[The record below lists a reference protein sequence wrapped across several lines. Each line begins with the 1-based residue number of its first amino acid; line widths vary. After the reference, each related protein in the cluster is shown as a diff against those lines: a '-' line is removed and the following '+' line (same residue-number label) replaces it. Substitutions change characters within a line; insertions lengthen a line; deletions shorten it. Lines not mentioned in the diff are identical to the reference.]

1 MRHCR
6 RRLRNEPKLKEMKI
20 LYLCPDLG
28 IPVLGRKGASV
39 HVRAMVN
46 AFSEAGHS
54 VILASSLLNK
64 SPWEEPSA
72 IAAPL
77 FHLPPTDEVV
87 EASLTV
93 KDFNESLGVEDSL
106 PGELR
111 RILHNQSLITQLKR
125 RFESDPPDF
134 VYERASLY
142 ATAGVSLGREL
153 NIPLLVEL
161 NAPLAVEQ
169 SVYRATGL
177 GELAAHAERWMLSRA
192 DAVFAVSAPLRDY
205 VVSLGVEPQ
214 RIHLLPNGVNQA
226 VFKPGP
232 PDPGTRARWGLTDG
246 PVLGFVGGLRPWH
259 GVEVLAPLLD
269 RMCERRSDAQM
280 VIVGDG
286 PLRGALERDLRER
299 GLTRR
304 VVFTGALPHEEIAG
318 LIRQFTVALAPYSKP
333 EHVFY
338 FSPLKIFEY
347 MACGVPVVAA
357 GLGQNT
363 ELVRNCETGL
373 LYPPGDIDALTSA
386 CEKLLAD
393 VDLRQRLGHAA
404 AQEIHGRYTWG
415 HNAARVVE
423 LARTLVAEGRETA

>member
-1 MRHCR
+1 
-6 RRLRNEPKLKEMKI
+6 MKI
-20 LYLCPDLG
+20 LYLCADLG

-46 AFSEAGHS
+46 AFGETGHS

-72 IAAPL
+72 IDARL
-77 FHLPPTDEVV
+77 LHLPPAHEVV

-93 KDFNESLGVEDSL
+93 KAFNETLGIEDSL

-134 VYERASLY
+134 IYERASLY
-142 ATAGVSLGREL
+142 ATAGISLGREL
-153 NIPLLVEL
+153 NIPVLVEL

-177 GELAAHAERWMLSRA
+177 GKLAAHAERWMLSRA
-192 DAVFAVSAPLRDY
+192 DGVFAVSGPLRDY
-205 VVSLGVEPQ
+205 VVSLGVDPQ
-214 RIHLLPNGVNQA
+214 RIHILPNGVDHTM
-226 VFKPGP
+226 FKPGP
-232 PDPGTRARWGLTDG
+232 ADPKIKARWGLTDG

-259 GVEVLAPLLD
+259 GVEVLAPLLE
-269 RMCERRSDAQM
+269 RMCERHREAQM

-286 PLRGALERDLRER
+286 PLRGALEQNLREHN
-299 GLTRR
+299 LTRR
-304 VVFTGALPHEEIAG
+304 VLFTGALPHEEIAG
-318 LIRQFTVALAPYSKP
+318 MIRQFDVALAPYSKP

-373 LYPPGDIDALTSA
+373 LYPPGDIDALTAA
-386 CEKLLAD
+386 CERLLAD
-393 VDLRQRLGHAA
+393 VDLSRQLGRAA
-404 AQEIHGRYTWG
+404 SREIHARYTWR
-415 HNAARVVE
+415 HNAASVVD
-423 LARTLVAEGRETA
+423 LARTLLAERRSMA

>member
-1 MRHCR
+1 
-6 RRLRNEPKLKEMKI
+6 MKI
-20 LYLCPDLG
+20 LYLCADLG

-46 AFSEAGHS
+46 AFGEAGHS

-72 IAAPL
+72 IDVRL
-77 FHLPPTDEVV
+77 LHLPPANEVV

-93 KDFNESLGVEDSL
+93 KAFNETLGVQDSL

-111 RILHNQSLITQLKR
+111 RILHNQNLITQLKH

-134 VYERASLY
+134 IYERASLY

-153 NIPLLVEL
+153 NIPVLVEL

-169 SVYRATGL
+169 SIYRSTGL
-177 GELAAHAERWMLSRA
+177 GELVAQAERWMLSRA
-192 DAVFAVSAPLRDY
+192 DAVFAVSGPLRDY

-214 RIHLLPNGVNQA
+214 RIHVLPNGVDQTL
-226 VFKPGP
+226 FKPGP
-232 PDPGTRARWGLTDG
+232 ADPTIRARWGLTGG
-246 PVLGFVGGLRPWH
+246 PVLGFVGGLRRWH

-269 RMCERRSDAQM
+269 RICEHHRDAQM
-280 VIVGDG
+280 LIVGDG
-286 PLRGALERDLRER
+286 PLRGALEQDLREHD
-299 GLTRR
+299 LTRR
-304 VVFTGALPHEEIAG
+304 VLFTGALPHEEIAG
-318 LIRQFTVALAPYSKP
+318 LIRQFDVALAPYSKP

-357 GLGQNT
+357 ALGQNA

-373 LYPPGDIDALTSA
+373 LYTPGDIHSLTSA

-415 HNAARVVE
+415 HNAASVVE
-423 LARTLVAEGRETA
+423 LARTLVAERRERA